1 MSRSPPAVRVLR
13 PQRWSDE
20 ERVDHAFQLCLARRP
35 NLAERER
42 LLQYLDVQHKLLAA
56 DALSVKKILGSW
68 ADGKLDPTGQAAW
81 TNLCSVLLNLHEF
94 ITRD

>member
-1 MSRSPPAVRVLR
+1 MAQSLAVRVLR

-20 ERVDHAFQLCLARRP
+20 EYVNHAFRLCLARRP
-35 NLAERER
+35 SSAERER
-42 LLQYLDVQHKLLAA
+42 LLQYLDVQQKLLAA
-56 DALSVKKILGSW
+56 DADSVKAILGSW
-68 ADGKLDPTGQAAW
+68 ADEKLNATRQAAW